1 MNHFRR
7 TTLIS
12 LLAMLAGCYSP
23 GGGFMPASGRGFT
36 YISTSMQ
43 PLTISVVDVRTQK
56 AFFSMEIPPGQ
67 QLTFN
72 FLPGGGD
79 DPVNTPDRMVFAVW
93 EAGTENGKLDNQLT
107 CPPAAARRIDIDIRP
122 GPIWPE
128 PNATA
133 RLRTDQ
139 TADQPPYAAA
149 QDGKVTTKT
158 TDIPDN

>member
-1 MNHFRR
+1 M
-7 TTLIS
+7 
-12 LLAMLAGCYSP
+12 MC
-23 GGGFMPASGRGFT
+23 
-36 YISTSMQ
+36 
-43 PLTISVVDVRTQK
+43 
-56 AFFSMEIPPGQ
+56 
-67 QLTFN
+67 
-72 FLPGGGD
+72 
-79 DPVNTPDRMVFAVW
+79 
-93 EAGTENGKLDNQLT
+93 
-107 CPPAAARRIDIDIRP
+107 IDIDIRP